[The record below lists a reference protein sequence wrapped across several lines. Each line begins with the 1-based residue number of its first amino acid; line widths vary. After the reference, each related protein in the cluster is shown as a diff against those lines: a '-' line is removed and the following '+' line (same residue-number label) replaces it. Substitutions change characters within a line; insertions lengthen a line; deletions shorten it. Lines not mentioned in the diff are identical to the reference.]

1 MYLDTSNK
9 LLDIVKDQN
18 LNTVCAEANCP
29 NIYECWNR
37 GTATLMILGDI
48 CTRACGFCAVKTGKP
63 TWDDPL
69 EPMRTALAVKKMQ
82 LKHVVITSV
91 DRDDL
96 KGDYGA
102 SIWAQTIN
110 EIHKKVPECTVEVL
124 TPDFRGDH
132 TALEKVFIAEPE
144 IFSHNLECVERI
156 SKAVRT
162 QSNWQRSL
170 NVLKASAN
178 YGLKTKTGLMV
189 GLGETLEDIQKLLI
203 EGIDYLYLPSDNSL
217 DIFNQSYRI
226 QIGKKKLSLCDKYRP
241 GHFDGVVTI
250 VNKLFTIVEPQRAFF
265 GLKDYQQFLHV
276 KNLSIINDLN
286 IDIIPCETIRSNDGL
301 AMSSRNNLLSK
312 KGLQLASNI
321 YKSIKRV
328 KDSILVNQ
336 NILNEE
342 IDYLS
347 KLGIEIEYYQICDQE
362 TLEPINHKIN
372 NKFIVAIA
380 AYVEGIRLIDNIL
393 SDQ

>member
-1 MYLDTSNK
+1 MLHKKYKPKIK
-9 LLDIVKDQN
+9 LQIGENYKFVRDVVKDQN

-37 GTATLMILGDI
+37 GTATLMILGDT
-48 CTRACGFCAVKTGKP
+48 CTRACGFCAVNTGKP

-69 EPMRTALAVKKMQ
+69 EPIRTALAVKKMQ
-82 LKHVVITSV
+82 LEHVVITSV

-110 EIHKKVPECTVEVL
+110 EIHRKVPDCTVEVL

-132 TALEKVFIAEPE
+132 AALEKVFIAEPE

-189 GLGETLEDIQKLLI
+189 GLGETYQEV
-203 EGIDYLYLPSDNSL
+203 IDTMKEAYYA
-217 DIFNQSYRI
+217 
-226 QIGKKKLSLCDKYRP
+226 
-241 GHFDGVVTI
+241 GVSI
-250 VNKLFTIVEPQRAFF
+250 FTIGQYLQPTTNHLKVQRYVSNEEFGNYKNF
-265 GLKDYQQFLHV
+265 GLEIGFEVVESGALV
-276 KNLSIINDLN
+276 
-286 IDIIPCETIRSNDGL
+286 RSSYHADEQ
-301 AMSSRNNLLSK
+301 A
-312 KGLQLASNI
+312 
-321 YKSIKRV
+321 
-328 KDSILVNQ
+328 
-336 NILNEE
+336 
-342 IDYLS
+342 
-347 KLGIEIEYYQICDQE
+347 
-362 TLEPINHKIN
+362 
-372 NKFIVAIA
+372 
-380 AYVEGIRLIDNIL
+380 RLIAKR
-393 SDQ
+393 SEKVV

>member
-1 MYLDTSNK
+1 MLQNEYKPKIK
-9 LLDIVKDQN
+9 LQIGENYKFVKDIVKDQN

-189 GLGETLEDIQKLLI
+189 GLGETFE
-203 EGIDYLYLPSDNSL
+203 EVIDTMKEAYYA
-217 DIFNQSYRI
+217 
-226 QIGKKKLSLCDKYRP
+226 
-241 GHFDGVVTI
+241 GVSI
-250 VNKLFTIVEPQRAFF
+250 FTIGQYLQPTTNHLKVHRYVSNEEFENYKNF
-265 GLKDYQQFLHV
+265 GLEIGFEVVESGALV
-276 KNLSIINDLN
+276 
-286 IDIIPCETIRSNDGL
+286 RSSYHADEQ
-301 AMSSRNNLLSK
+301 A
-312 KGLQLASNI
+312 
-321 YKSIKRV
+321 
-328 KDSILVNQ
+328 
-336 NILNEE
+336 
-342 IDYLS
+342 
-347 KLGIEIEYYQICDQE
+347 
-362 TLEPINHKIN
+362 
-372 NKFIVAIA
+372 
-380 AYVEGIRLIDNIL
+380 RLIAKR
-393 SDQ
+393 SDKVV

>member
-1 MYLDTSNK
+1 MLQKEYKPKIK
-9 LLDIVKDQN
+9 LQIGENYKFVKDIVKDQN

-37 GTATLMILGDI
+37 GTATLMILGDT
-48 CTRACGFCAVKTGKP
+48 CTRACGFCAVNTGKP

-69 EPMRTALAVKKMQ
+69 EPIRTALAVKKMQ
-82 LKHVVITSV
+82 LEHVVITSV

-110 EIHKKVPECTVEVL
+110 EIHRKVPDCTVEVL

-132 TALEKVFIAEPE
+132 AALEKVFIAEPE

-189 GLGETLEDIQKLLI
+189 GLGETYQEV
-203 EGIDYLYLPSDNSL
+203 IDTMKEAYYA
-217 DIFNQSYRI
+217 
-226 QIGKKKLSLCDKYRP
+226 
-241 GHFDGVVTI
+241 GVSI
-250 VNKLFTIVEPQRAFF
+250 FTIGQYLQPTTNHLKVQRYVSNEEFGNYKNF
-265 GLKDYQQFLHV
+265 GLEIGFEVVESGALV
-276 KNLSIINDLN
+276 
-286 IDIIPCETIRSNDGL
+286 RSSYHADEQ
-301 AMSSRNNLLSK
+301 A
-312 KGLQLASNI
+312 
-321 YKSIKRV
+321 
-328 KDSILVNQ
+328 
-336 NILNEE
+336 
-342 IDYLS
+342 
-347 KLGIEIEYYQICDQE
+347 
-362 TLEPINHKIN
+362 
-372 NKFIVAIA
+372 
-380 AYVEGIRLIDNIL
+380 RLIAKR
-393 SDQ
+393 SEKVV

>member
-1 MYLDTSNK
+1 MLRKEYKPKIK
-9 LLDIVKDQN
+9 LQIGENYKFVKDIVKDQN

-37 GTATLMILGDI
+37 GTATLMILGDT

-69 EPMRTALAVKKMQ
+69 EPIRTALAVKKMQ

-110 EIHKKVPECTVEVL
+110 EIHKKVPGCTVEVL
-124 TPDFRGDH
+124 TPDFRGDY

-144 IFSHNLECVERI
+144 IFSHNLECVERV

-178 YGLKTKTGLMV
+178 YGLRTKTGLMV
-189 GLGETLEDIQKLLI
+189 GLGETFEEVIGTMKEAYYAGVSIFTVGQ
-203 EGIDYLYLPSDNSL
+203 YLQPTANHLKVQRYVSNEE
-217 DIFNQSYRI
+217 FENF
-226 QIGKKKLSLCDKYRP
+226 KK
-241 GHFDGVVTI
+241 
-250 VNKLFTIVEPQRAFF
+250 F
-265 GLKDYQQFLHV
+265 GLEIGFEVVESGALV
-276 KNLSIINDLN
+276 
-286 IDIIPCETIRSNDGL
+286 RSSYHADEQ
-301 AMSSRNNLLSK
+301 A
-312 KGLQLASNI
+312 
-321 YKSIKRV
+321 
-328 KDSILVNQ
+328 
-336 NILNEE
+336 
-342 IDYLS
+342 
-347 KLGIEIEYYQICDQE
+347 
-362 TLEPINHKIN
+362 
-372 NKFIVAIA
+372 
-380 AYVEGIRLIDNIL
+380 RLIAKR
-393 SDQ
+393 SDKVV

>member
-1 MYLDTSNK
+1 MLQKEYKPKIK
-9 LLDIVKDQN
+9 LQIGENYKFVKDIVKDQN

-37 GTATLMILGDI
+37 GTATLMILGDT

-110 EIHKKVPECTVEVL
+110 EIHRKVPGCTVEVL
-124 TPDFRGDH
+124 TPDFRGDN

-144 IFSHNLECVERI
+144 IFSHNLECVERV

-189 GLGETLEDIQKLLI
+189 GLGETYQEV
-203 EGIDYLYLPSDNSL
+203 IDTMKEAYYA
-217 DIFNQSYRI
+217 
-226 QIGKKKLSLCDKYRP
+226 
-241 GHFDGVVTI
+241 GVSI
-250 VNKLFTIVEPQRAFF
+250 FTIGQYLQPTTSHLKVQRYVSNEEFENYKKF
-265 GLKDYQQFLHV
+265 GLEIGFEVVESGALV
-276 KNLSIINDLN
+276 
-286 IDIIPCETIRSNDGL
+286 RSSYHADEQ
-301 AMSSRNNLLSK
+301 A
-312 KGLQLASNI
+312 
-321 YKSIKRV
+321 
-328 KDSILVNQ
+328 
-336 NILNEE
+336 
-342 IDYLS
+342 
-347 KLGIEIEYYQICDQE
+347 
-362 TLEPINHKIN
+362 
-372 NKFIVAIA
+372 
-380 AYVEGIRLIDNIL
+380 RLIAKR
-393 SDQ
+393 SDKVV

>member
-1 MYLDTSNK
+1 MLRKEYKPKIK
-9 LLDIVKDQN
+9 LQIGENYKFVKDIVKDQN

-37 GTATLMILGDI
+37 GTATLMILGDT

-124 TPDFRGDH
+124 TPDFRGDY

-189 GLGETLEDIQKLLI
+189 GLGETFE
-203 EGIDYLYLPSDNSL
+203 EVIDTMKEAYYA
-217 DIFNQSYRI
+217 
-226 QIGKKKLSLCDKYRP
+226 
-241 GHFDGVVTI
+241 GVSI
-250 VNKLFTIVEPQRAFF
+250 FTIGQYLQPTTNHLKVQRYVSNEEFKNYKNF
-265 GLKDYQQFLHV
+265 GLEIGFEVVESGALV
-276 KNLSIINDLN
+276 
-286 IDIIPCETIRSNDGL
+286 RSSYH
-301 AMSSRNNLLSK
+301 A
-312 KGLQLASNI
+312 
-321 YKSIKRV
+321 
-328 KDSILVNQ
+328 
-336 NILNEE
+336 EE
-342 IDYLS
+342 
-347 KLGIEIEYYQICDQE
+347 Q
-362 TLEPINHKIN
+362 
-372 NKFIVAIA
+372 A
-380 AYVEGIRLIDNIL
+380 RLIAKR
-393 SDQ
+393 SDKVV

>member
-1 MYLDTSNK
+1 MLQKEYKPKIK
-9 LLDIVKDQN
+9 LQIGENYKFVKDIVKDQN

-37 GTATLMILGDI
+37 GTATLMILGDT

-189 GLGETLEDIQKLLI
+189 GLGETFE
-203 EGIDYLYLPSDNSL
+203 EVIDTMKEAYYA
-217 DIFNQSYRI
+217 
-226 QIGKKKLSLCDKYRP
+226 
-241 GHFDGVVTI
+241 GVSI
-250 VNKLFTIVEPQRAFF
+250 FTIGQYLQPTTNHLKVHRYVSNEEFENYKNF
-265 GLKDYQQFLHV
+265 GLEIGFEVVESGALV
-276 KNLSIINDLN
+276 
-286 IDIIPCETIRSNDGL
+286 RSSYHADEQ
-301 AMSSRNNLLSK
+301 A
-312 KGLQLASNI
+312 
-321 YKSIKRV
+321 
-328 KDSILVNQ
+328 
-336 NILNEE
+336 
-342 IDYLS
+342 
-347 KLGIEIEYYQICDQE
+347 
-362 TLEPINHKIN
+362 
-372 NKFIVAIA
+372 
-380 AYVEGIRLIDNIL
+380 RLIAKK
-393 SDQ
+393 SDKVV

>member
-1 MYLDTSNK
+1 MLQKQYKPKIK
-9 LLDIVKDQN
+9 LQIGENYKFVKDIVKDQN

-37 GTATLMILGDI
+37 GTATLMILGDT

-69 EPMRTALAVKKMQ
+69 EPTRTALAVQKMQ

-110 EIHKKVPECTVEVL
+110 EIHRRIPGCTVEVL
-124 TPDFRGDH
+124 TPDFRGDN

-189 GLGETLEDIQKLLI
+189 GLGETFE
-203 EGIDYLYLPSDNSL
+203 EVIDTMKEAYYA
-217 DIFNQSYRI
+217 
-226 QIGKKKLSLCDKYRP
+226 
-241 GHFDGVVTI
+241 GVSI
-250 VNKLFTIVEPQRAFF
+250 FTIGQYLQPTTSHLKVQRYVSNEEFENYKKF
-265 GLKDYQQFLHV
+265 GLEIGFEVVESGALVRSSYHADEQAR
-276 KNLSIINDLN
+276 IIAK
-286 IDIIPCETIRSNDGL
+286 RSD
-301 AMSSRNNLLSK
+301 
-312 KGLQLASNI
+312 
-321 YKSIKRV
+321 
-328 KDSILVNQ
+328 
-336 NILNEE
+336 
-342 IDYLS
+342 
-347 KLGIEIEYYQICDQE
+347 
-362 TLEPINHKIN
+362 KI
-372 NKFIVAIA
+372 V
-380 AYVEGIRLIDNIL
+380 
-393 SDQ
+393 

>member
-1 MYLDTSNK
+1 MLQKEYKPKIK
-9 LLDIVKDQN
+9 LQIGENYKFVKDIVKDQN

-110 EIHKKVPECTVEVL
+110 EIHKKVPGCTVEVL

-189 GLGETLEDIQKLLI
+189 GLGETFE
-203 EGIDYLYLPSDNSL
+203 EVIDTMKEAYYA
-217 DIFNQSYRI
+217 
-226 QIGKKKLSLCDKYRP
+226 
-241 GHFDGVVTI
+241 GVSI
-250 VNKLFTIVEPQRAFF
+250 FTIGQYLQPTTNHLKVHRYVSNEEFENYKNF
-265 GLKDYQQFLHV
+265 GLEIGFEVVESGALV
-276 KNLSIINDLN
+276 
-286 IDIIPCETIRSNDGL
+286 RSSYHADEQ
-301 AMSSRNNLLSK
+301 A
-312 KGLQLASNI
+312 
-321 YKSIKRV
+321 
-328 KDSILVNQ
+328 
-336 NILNEE
+336 
-342 IDYLS
+342 
-347 KLGIEIEYYQICDQE
+347 
-362 TLEPINHKIN
+362 
-372 NKFIVAIA
+372 
-380 AYVEGIRLIDNIL
+380 RLIAKR
-393 SDQ
+393 SDKVV

>member
-1 MYLDTSNK
+1 MGNLHDGHLSLINKAKDFKGPVVVSIFINPLQFNNPDDLNKYPRTTDNDIK
-9 LLDIVKDQN
+9 LL
-18 LNTVCAEANCP
+18 E
-29 NIYECWNR
+29 
-37 GTATLMILGDI
+37 
-48 CTRACGFCAVKTGKP
+48 
-63 TWDDPL
+63 
-69 EPMRTALAVKKMQ
+69 
-82 LKHVVITSV
+82 
-91 DRDDL
+91 
-96 KGDYGA
+96 
-102 SIWAQTIN
+102 SID
-110 EIHKKVPECTVEVL
+110 V
-124 TPDFRGDH
+124 
-132 TALEKVFIAEPE
+132 
-144 IFSHNLECVERI
+144 
-156 SKAVRT
+156 
-162 QSNWQRSL
+162 
-170 NVLKASAN
+170 
-178 YGLKTKTGLMV
+178 
-189 GLGETLEDIQKLLI
+189 
-203 EGIDYLYLPSDNSL
+203 DYLFTPNTNILENIEEIKANNYKNL
-217 DIFNQSYRI
+217 
-226 QIGKKKLSLCDKYRP
+226 LCDKYRP

-276 KNLSIINDLN
+276 KSLSIINDLN

-312 KGLQLASNI
+312 EGLKVASNI

-328 KDSILVNQ
+328 KDSILVNL

>member
-1 MYLDTSNK
+1 MLQKQYKPKIK
-9 LLDIVKDQN
+9 LKIGENYKFVKDIVKDQN

-37 GTATLMILGDI
+37 GTATLMILGDT

-69 EPMRTALAVKKMQ
+69 EPIRTALAVKKMQ

-110 EIHKKVPECTVEVL
+110 EIHRKVSGCTVEVL

-132 TALEKVFIAEPE
+132 SALEKVFIAEPE

-156 SKAVRT
+156 SKAVRK

-189 GLGETLEDIQKLLI
+189 GLGETFE
-203 EGIDYLYLPSDNSL
+203 EVIDTMKEAYYA
-217 DIFNQSYRI
+217 
-226 QIGKKKLSLCDKYRP
+226 
-241 GHFDGVVTI
+241 GVSI
-250 VNKLFTIVEPQRAFF
+250 FTIGQYLQPTTRHLKVQRYVSNEEFENYKKF
-265 GLKDYQQFLHV
+265 GLEIGFEVVESGALV
-276 KNLSIINDLN
+276 
-286 IDIIPCETIRSNDGL
+286 RSSYHADEQ
-301 AMSSRNNLLSK
+301 A
-312 KGLQLASNI
+312 
-321 YKSIKRV
+321 
-328 KDSILVNQ
+328 
-336 NILNEE
+336 
-342 IDYLS
+342 
-347 KLGIEIEYYQICDQE
+347 
-362 TLEPINHKIN
+362 
-372 NKFIVAIA
+372 
-380 AYVEGIRLIDNIL
+380 RLIAKT
-393 SDQ
+393 SEKVV

>member
-1 MYLDTSNK
+1 MLQKQYKPKIK
-9 LLDIVKDQN
+9 LQIGENYKFVKDIVKDQN

-37 GTATLMILGDI
+37 GTATLMILGDT

-69 EPMRTALAVKKMQ
+69 EPIRTALAVKKMQ

-110 EIHKKVPECTVEVL
+110 EIHRKVSGCTVEVL

-132 TALEKVFIAEPE
+132 SALEKVFFAEPE

-156 SKAVRT
+156 SKAVRK

-189 GLGETLEDIQKLLI
+189 GLGETFE
-203 EGIDYLYLPSDNSL
+203 EVIDTMKEAYYA
-217 DIFNQSYRI
+217 
-226 QIGKKKLSLCDKYRP
+226 
-241 GHFDGVVTI
+241 GVSI
-250 VNKLFTIVEPQRAFF
+250 FTIGQYLQPTTRHLKVQRYVSNEEFENYKKF
-265 GLKDYQQFLHV
+265 GLEIGFEVVESGALV
-276 KNLSIINDLN
+276 
-286 IDIIPCETIRSNDGL
+286 RSSYHADEQ
-301 AMSSRNNLLSK
+301 A
-312 KGLQLASNI
+312 
-321 YKSIKRV
+321 
-328 KDSILVNQ
+328 
-336 NILNEE
+336 
-342 IDYLS
+342 
-347 KLGIEIEYYQICDQE
+347 
-362 TLEPINHKIN
+362 
-372 NKFIVAIA
+372 
-380 AYVEGIRLIDNIL
+380 RLIAK
-393 SDQ
+393 SSEKVV

>member
-1 MYLDTSNK
+1 MLQKEYKPKIK
-9 LLDIVKDQN
+9 LQIGKNYKFVKDIVKDQN

-48 CTRACGFCAVKTGKP
+48 CTRACGFCAVNTGKP

-69 EPMRTALAVKKMQ
+69 EPTRTALAVKKMH

-96 KGDYGA
+96 KGDYGS

-110 EIHKKVPECTVEVL
+110 EIHRKVPGCTVEVL

-189 GLGETLEDIQKLLI
+189 GLGETFE
-203 EGIDYLYLPSDNSL
+203 EVIDTMKEAYYA
-217 DIFNQSYRI
+217 
-226 QIGKKKLSLCDKYRP
+226 
-241 GHFDGVVTI
+241 GVSI
-250 VNKLFTIVEPQRAFF
+250 FTIGQYLQPTSNHLKVQRYVSNKEFENYKNF
-265 GLKDYQQFLHV
+265 GLEIGFEVVESGALV
-276 KNLSIINDLN
+276 
-286 IDIIPCETIRSNDGL
+286 RSSYHADEH
-301 AMSSRNNLLSK
+301 A
-312 KGLQLASNI
+312 
-321 YKSIKRV
+321 
-328 KDSILVNQ
+328 
-336 NILNEE
+336 
-342 IDYLS
+342 
-347 KLGIEIEYYQICDQE
+347 
-362 TLEPINHKIN
+362 
-372 NKFIVAIA
+372 
-380 AYVEGIRLIDNIL
+380 RLIAKR
-393 SDQ
+393 SDKVV

>member
-1 MYLDTSNK
+1 MLQKEYKPKIKIQIGENYK
-9 LLDIVKDQN
+9 FVKDIVKDQN

-37 GTATLMILGDI
+37 GTATLMILGDT

-102 SIWAQTIN
+102 SIWEQTIN
-110 EIHKKVPECTVEVL
+110 EIHRKVPDCTVEVL

-132 TALEKVFIAEPE
+132 AALEKVFIAEPE

-189 GLGETLEDIQKLLI
+189 GLGETFE
-203 EGIDYLYLPSDNSL
+203 EVIDTMKEAYYAGVSIFTVGQYLQPTTSHLKVQRYVSNEE
-217 DIFNQSYRI
+217 FENY
-226 QIGKKKLSLCDKYRP
+226 KK
-241 GHFDGVVTI
+241 
-250 VNKLFTIVEPQRAFF
+250 F
-265 GLKDYQQFLHV
+265 GLEIGFQVVESGALV
-276 KNLSIINDLN
+276 
-286 IDIIPCETIRSNDGL
+286 RSSYHADEQ
-301 AMSSRNNLLSK
+301 A
-312 KGLQLASNI
+312 
-321 YKSIKRV
+321 
-328 KDSILVNQ
+328 
-336 NILNEE
+336 
-342 IDYLS
+342 
-347 KLGIEIEYYQICDQE
+347 
-362 TLEPINHKIN
+362 
-372 NKFIVAIA
+372 
-380 AYVEGIRLIDNIL
+380 RLIAKR
-393 SDQ
+393 SDKVV

>member
-1 MYLDTSNK
+1 MLQKEYKPKIK
-9 LLDIVKDQN
+9 LQIGENYKFVKDIVKDQN

-102 SIWAQTIN
+102 SIWAKTIN

-189 GLGETLEDIQKLLI
+189 GLGETFE
-203 EGIDYLYLPSDNSL
+203 EVIDTMKEAYYA
-217 DIFNQSYRI
+217 
-226 QIGKKKLSLCDKYRP
+226 
-241 GHFDGVVTI
+241 GVSI
-250 VNKLFTIVEPQRAFF
+250 FTIGQYLQPTTNHLKVQRYVSNEEFENYKNF
-265 GLKDYQQFLHV
+265 GLEIGFEVVESGALV
-276 KNLSIINDLN
+276 
-286 IDIIPCETIRSNDGL
+286 RSSYHADEQ
-301 AMSSRNNLLSK
+301 A
-312 KGLQLASNI
+312 
-321 YKSIKRV
+321 
-328 KDSILVNQ
+328 
-336 NILNEE
+336 
-342 IDYLS
+342 
-347 KLGIEIEYYQICDQE
+347 
-362 TLEPINHKIN
+362 
-372 NKFIVAIA
+372 
-380 AYVEGIRLIDNIL
+380 RLIAKR
-393 SDQ
+393 SDKVV

>member
-1 MYLDTSNK
+1 MLQKQYKPKIK
-9 LLDIVKDQN
+9 LQIGENYKFVKDIVKDQN

-37 GTATLMILGDI
+37 GTATLMILGDT

-69 EPMRTALAVKKMQ
+69 EPTRTALAVQKMQ

-110 EIHKKVPECTVEVL
+110 EIHRRIPGCTVEVL
-124 TPDFRGDH
+124 TPDFRGNN

-189 GLGETLEDIQKLLI
+189 GLGETFE
-203 EGIDYLYLPSDNSL
+203 EVIDTMKEAYYA
-217 DIFNQSYRI
+217 
-226 QIGKKKLSLCDKYRP
+226 
-241 GHFDGVVTI
+241 GVSI
-250 VNKLFTIVEPQRAFF
+250 FTIGQYLQPTTSHLKVQRYVSNEEFENYKKF
-265 GLKDYQQFLHV
+265 GLEIGFEVVESGALVRSSYHADEQAR
-276 KNLSIINDLN
+276 IIAK
-286 IDIIPCETIRSNDGL
+286 RSD
-301 AMSSRNNLLSK
+301 
-312 KGLQLASNI
+312 
-321 YKSIKRV
+321 
-328 KDSILVNQ
+328 
-336 NILNEE
+336 
-342 IDYLS
+342 
-347 KLGIEIEYYQICDQE
+347 
-362 TLEPINHKIN
+362 KI
-372 NKFIVAIA
+372 V
-380 AYVEGIRLIDNIL
+380 
-393 SDQ
+393 

>member
-1 MYLDTSNK
+1 MLQKEYKPKIK
-9 LLDIVKDQN
+9 LQIGENYKFVKDIVKDQN

-170 NVLKASAN
+170 NILKASAN

-189 GLGETLEDIQKLLI
+189 GLGETFE
-203 EGIDYLYLPSDNSL
+203 EVIDTMKEAYYA
-217 DIFNQSYRI
+217 
-226 QIGKKKLSLCDKYRP
+226 
-241 GHFDGVVTI
+241 GVSI
-250 VNKLFTIVEPQRAFF
+250 FTIGQYLQPTTNHLKVHRYVSNEEFENYKNF
-265 GLKDYQQFLHV
+265 GLEIGFEVVESGALV
-276 KNLSIINDLN
+276 
-286 IDIIPCETIRSNDGL
+286 RSSYHADEQ
-301 AMSSRNNLLSK
+301 A
-312 KGLQLASNI
+312 
-321 YKSIKRV
+321 
-328 KDSILVNQ
+328 
-336 NILNEE
+336 
-342 IDYLS
+342 
-347 KLGIEIEYYQICDQE
+347 
-362 TLEPINHKIN
+362 
-372 NKFIVAIA
+372 
-380 AYVEGIRLIDNIL
+380 RLIAKR
-393 SDQ
+393 SDKVV

>member
-1 MYLDTSNK
+1 MLQKEYKPKIK
-9 LLDIVKDQN
+9 LQIGENYKFVKDIVKDQN

-110 EIHKKVPECTVEVL
+110 EIHRKVSGCTVEVL

-189 GLGETLEDIQKLLI
+189 GLGETFE
-203 EGIDYLYLPSDNSL
+203 EVIDTMKEAYYA
-217 DIFNQSYRI
+217 
-226 QIGKKKLSLCDKYRP
+226 
-241 GHFDGVVTI
+241 GVSI
-250 VNKLFTIVEPQRAFF
+250 FTIGQYLQPTTNHLKVHRYVSNEEFENYKNF
-265 GLKDYQQFLHV
+265 GLEIGFEVVESGALV
-276 KNLSIINDLN
+276 
-286 IDIIPCETIRSNDGL
+286 RSSYHADEQ
-301 AMSSRNNLLSK
+301 A
-312 KGLQLASNI
+312 
-321 YKSIKRV
+321 
-328 KDSILVNQ
+328 
-336 NILNEE
+336 
-342 IDYLS
+342 
-347 KLGIEIEYYQICDQE
+347 
-362 TLEPINHKIN
+362 
-372 NKFIVAIA
+372 
-380 AYVEGIRLIDNIL
+380 RLIAKR
-393 SDQ
+393 SDKVV

>member
-1 MYLDTSNK
+1 MLQKEYKPKIK
-9 LLDIVKDQN
+9 LQIGENYKFVKDIVKDQN

-37 GTATLMILGDI
+37 GTATLMILGDT

-63 TWDDPL
+63 TWNDPL

-110 EIHKKVPECTVEVL
+110 EIHKKVPDCTVEVL

-156 SKAVRT
+156 SKTVRT

-189 GLGETLEDIQKLLI
+189 GLGETYE
-203 EGIDYLYLPSDNSL
+203 EVIDTMKEAYYA
-217 DIFNQSYRI
+217 
-226 QIGKKKLSLCDKYRP
+226 
-241 GHFDGVVTI
+241 GVSI
-250 VNKLFTIVEPQRAFF
+250 FTIGQYLQPTTSHLKVQRYVSNEEFENYKKF
-265 GLKDYQQFLHV
+265 GLEIGFEVVESGALVRSSYHADEQARLIAK
-276 KNLSIINDLN
+276 
-286 IDIIPCETIRSNDGL
+286 RSN
-301 AMSSRNNLLSK
+301 K
-312 KGLQLASNI
+312 
-321 YKSIKRV
+321 V
-328 KDSILVNQ
+328 V
-336 NILNEE
+336 
-342 IDYLS
+342 
-347 KLGIEIEYYQICDQE
+347 
-362 TLEPINHKIN
+362 
-372 NKFIVAIA
+372 
-380 AYVEGIRLIDNIL
+380 
-393 SDQ
+393 

>member
-1 MYLDTSNK
+1 MLQKEYKPKIK
-9 LLDIVKDQN
+9 LQIGKNYKFVKNIVKDQN

-37 GTATLMILGDI
+37 GTATLMILGDT

-124 TPDFRGDH
+124 TPDFKGEY

-189 GLGETLEDIQKLLI
+189 GLGETFE
-203 EGIDYLYLPSDNSL
+203 EVIDTMKEAYYA
-217 DIFNQSYRI
+217 
-226 QIGKKKLSLCDKYRP
+226 
-241 GHFDGVVTI
+241 GVSI
-250 VNKLFTIVEPQRAFF
+250 FTIGQYLQPTTNHLKVHRYVSNEEFENYKNF
-265 GLKDYQQFLHV
+265 GLEIGFEVVESGALV
-276 KNLSIINDLN
+276 
-286 IDIIPCETIRSNDGL
+286 RSSYHADEQ
-301 AMSSRNNLLSK
+301 A
-312 KGLQLASNI
+312 
-321 YKSIKRV
+321 
-328 KDSILVNQ
+328 
-336 NILNEE
+336 
-342 IDYLS
+342 
-347 KLGIEIEYYQICDQE
+347 
-362 TLEPINHKIN
+362 
-372 NKFIVAIA
+372 
-380 AYVEGIRLIDNIL
+380 RLIAKR
-393 SDQ
+393 SDKVV

>member
-1 MYLDTSNK
+1 MLQKEYKPKIK
-9 LLDIVKDQN
+9 LQIGENYKFVKDIVKDQN

-37 GTATLMILGDI
+37 GTATLMILGDT

-69 EPMRTALAVKKMQ
+69 EPTRTALAVKKMH

-110 EIHKKVPECTVEVL
+110 EIHRKVPDCTVEVL

-189 GLGETLEDIQKLLI
+189 GLGETFE
-203 EGIDYLYLPSDNSL
+203 EVIDTMKEAYYA
-217 DIFNQSYRI
+217 
-226 QIGKKKLSLCDKYRP
+226 
-241 GHFDGVVTI
+241 GVSI
-250 VNKLFTIVEPQRAFF
+250 FTIGQYLQPTTNHLKVQRYVSNEEFENYKNF
-265 GLKDYQQFLHV
+265 GLEIGFEVVESGPLV
-276 KNLSIINDLN
+276 
-286 IDIIPCETIRSNDGL
+286 RSSYHADEQ
-301 AMSSRNNLLSK
+301 A
-312 KGLQLASNI
+312 
-321 YKSIKRV
+321 
-328 KDSILVNQ
+328 
-336 NILNEE
+336 
-342 IDYLS
+342 
-347 KLGIEIEYYQICDQE
+347 
-362 TLEPINHKIN
+362 
-372 NKFIVAIA
+372 
-380 AYVEGIRLIDNIL
+380 RLIAKR
-393 SDQ
+393 SDKVV

>member
-1 MYLDTSNK
+1 MLQKEYKPKIK
-9 LLDIVKDQN
+9 LQIGENYKFVKDIVKDQN

-110 EIHKKVPECTVEVL
+110 EIRKKVPECTVEVL

-170 NVLKASAN
+170 KVLKASAN

-189 GLGETLEDIQKLLI
+189 GLGETFE
-203 EGIDYLYLPSDNSL
+203 EVIDTMKEAYYA
-217 DIFNQSYRI
+217 
-226 QIGKKKLSLCDKYRP
+226 
-241 GHFDGVVTI
+241 GVSI
-250 VNKLFTIVEPQRAFF
+250 FTIGQYLQPTTNHLKVHRYVSNEEFENYKNF
-265 GLKDYQQFLHV
+265 GLEIGFEVVESGALV
-276 KNLSIINDLN
+276 
-286 IDIIPCETIRSNDGL
+286 RSSYHADEQ
-301 AMSSRNNLLSK
+301 A
-312 KGLQLASNI
+312 
-321 YKSIKRV
+321 
-328 KDSILVNQ
+328 
-336 NILNEE
+336 
-342 IDYLS
+342 
-347 KLGIEIEYYQICDQE
+347 
-362 TLEPINHKIN
+362 
-372 NKFIVAIA
+372 
-380 AYVEGIRLIDNIL
+380 RLIAKR
-393 SDQ
+393 SDKVV

>member
-1 MYLDTSNK
+1 MLQKQYKPKIK
-9 LLDIVKDQN
+9 LQIGENYKFVKDIVKDQN

-37 GTATLMILGDI
+37 GTATLMILGDT

-63 TWDDPL
+63 TWNDPL
-69 EPMRTALAVKKMQ
+69 EPIRTALAVKKMQ

-110 EIHKKVPECTVEVL
+110 EIHRKVSGCTVEVL

-132 TALEKVFIAEPE
+132 SALEKVFIAEPE

-156 SKAVRT
+156 SKAVRK

-189 GLGETLEDIQKLLI
+189 GLGETFE
-203 EGIDYLYLPSDNSL
+203 EVIDTMKEAYYA
-217 DIFNQSYRI
+217 
-226 QIGKKKLSLCDKYRP
+226 
-241 GHFDGVVTI
+241 GVSI
-250 VNKLFTIVEPQRAFF
+250 FTIGQYLQPTTRHLKVQRYVSNEEFENYKKF
-265 GLKDYQQFLHV
+265 GLKIGFEVVESGALV
-276 KNLSIINDLN
+276 
-286 IDIIPCETIRSNDGL
+286 RSSYHADEQ
-301 AMSSRNNLLSK
+301 A
-312 KGLQLASNI
+312 
-321 YKSIKRV
+321 
-328 KDSILVNQ
+328 
-336 NILNEE
+336 
-342 IDYLS
+342 
-347 KLGIEIEYYQICDQE
+347 
-362 TLEPINHKIN
+362 
-372 NKFIVAIA
+372 
-380 AYVEGIRLIDNIL
+380 RLIAK
-393 SDQ
+393 SSEKVV